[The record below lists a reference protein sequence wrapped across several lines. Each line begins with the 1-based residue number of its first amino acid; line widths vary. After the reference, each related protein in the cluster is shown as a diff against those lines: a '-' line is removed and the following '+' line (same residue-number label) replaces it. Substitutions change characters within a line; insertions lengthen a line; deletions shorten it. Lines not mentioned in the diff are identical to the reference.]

1 MTAIALSTRG
11 QWNSMIEIPRAD
23 SKKPAR
29 EGIKAR
35 TRASS
40 GGAKIASFST
50 ELESRISHEY
60 SGSIDELMTDLRD
73 QEKRFLD
80 AQSLYELEKY
90 KALVKK
96 ILKMILENAFESRK
110 LELTGRE
117 KRMGR
122 AEKSVIDKIDE
133 NLIKL
138 SEMITRSNDA
148 FNLLK
153 TIEEIRGLIFD
164 LVY

>member
-1 MTAIALSTRG
+1 
-11 QWNSMIEIPRAD
+11 MIEIPRAD
-23 SKKPAR
+23 SRQKPR
-29 EGIKAR
+29 EGVKTK

-40 GGAKIASFST
+40 GGSKISKFTT
-50 ELESRISHEY
+50 ELESRISLEF
-60 SGSIDELMTDLRD
+60 SGSIEELMTDLQD

-90 KALVKK
+90 KALIKK
-96 ILKMILENAFESRK
+96 ILKMILENGFESRK
-110 LELTGRE
+110 LDLSSRE

-122 AEKSVIDKIDE
+122 AEKTVIDKIDE
-133 NLIKL
+133 DLIKL
-138 SEMITRSNDA
+138 AHMITQKSDA
-148 FNLLK
+148 FSLMK

>member
-1 MTAIALSTRG
+1 MV
-11 QWNSMIEIPRAD
+11 EIPRTD
-23 SKKPAR
+23 SRRQTR
-29 EGIKAR
+29 EGVKSR

-40 GGAKIASFST
+40 GGSKISTFSA
-50 ELESRISHEY
+50 ELDNRISYEFN
-60 SGSIDELMTDLRD
+60 GTIEELMTDLQD
-73 QEKRFLD
+73 QEKKFLD

-96 ILKMILENAFESRK
+96 ILKMILENSFVSRK
-110 LELTGRE
+110 LDLSSRE

-122 AEKSVIDKIDE
+122 AEKTVVDKIDE

-138 SEMITRSNDA
+138 SQMITQSSDA
-148 FNLLK
+148 FSLLK